1 MWKLQGYAVNV
12 FDESVVVYDIL
23 ADAFS
28 DLPATMTDIGFG
40 TTLGYGSLG
49 KTINDSKKWQWNG
62 SQWVEQRT
70 GQEVEIEI
78 NADDII
84 YDNTVSGL
92 TAENVQDAID
102 ELKDTDD
109 TQDTA
114 LTELYGEDASLQLQ
128 VTYAIDTGV
137 KNIFETTATDYST
150 RNCDF
155 TVNADGSFGVHTE
168 AATDAASNTFMIG
181 SFTPK
186 ETAQYVITT
195 GLSSAATGGDSSS
208 TFCLQMRTGDGSA
221 QGSIVARIAQ
231 TWTGTLEANTTYHLR
246 FYFASGQTISE
257 VCQPMVKKA
266 IIKSTTWE
274 PYAPTNRELYEMIL
288 ALNNGT
294 RPQMRTLSLNPNL
307 SNLSLNNQLN
317 LNHEA
322 LDTNYDLADSME
334 EEGVDLDV

>member
-1 MWKLQGYAVNV
+1 MWKLQGIMVNQ
-12 FDESVVVYDIL
+12 FDSGTVMYNIL

-28 DLPATMTDIGFG
+28 DLPTTVTDIGYG
-40 TTLGYGSLG
+40 TTLGYGSMG
-49 KTINDSKKWQWNG
+49 KTINDSKSWKWNG
-62 SQWVEQRT
+62 TAWIEQKT
-70 GQEVEIEI
+70 GQEIEI
-78 NADDII
+78 GADDII
-84 YDNTVSGL
+84 YDNTDSGL

-102 ELKDTDD
+102 ELKDEND
-109 TQDTA
+109 TQDSA

-155 TVNADGSFGVHTE
+155 TVNSDGSFGVHTT

-181 SFTPK
+181 AFTPK

-294 RPQMRTLSLNPNL
+294 RPQVQNRQLSLSQNV
-307 SNLSLNNQLN
+307 SNLNLNQLN

-322 LDTNYDLADSME
+322 LDSNYDLRE
-334 EEGVDLDV
+334 ETDLDSESIE

>member
-1 MWKLQGYAVNV
+1 MWKLQGVMVNQ
-12 FDESVVVYDIL
+12 FDSTTVMYNIL

-28 DLPATMTDIGFG
+28 DLPTTMTDIGYG
-40 TTLGYGSLG
+40 TALGYGSIA
-49 KTINDSKKWQWNG
+49 KTINDSKNWKWNG
-62 SQWVEQRT
+62 TAWIEQKT
-70 GQEVEIEI
+70 GQEIDI
-78 NADDII
+78 DADSII
-84 YDNTVSGL
+84 YDNTDSGL
-92 TAENVQDAID
+92 TATTIQDAID
-102 ELKDTDD
+102 ELKDEND
-109 TQDTA
+109 TQDNA
-114 LTELYGEDASLQLQ
+114 LAELYGEDSSLQLQ

-137 KNIFETTATDYST
+137 KNILETTATDYST

-155 TVNADGSFGVHTE
+155 TVNADGSFGVHTT

-181 SFTPK
+181 YFVPK
-186 ETAQYVITT
+186 ETGQYVITT

-208 TFCLQMRTGDGSA
+208 TFCLQLRTGDGSV
-221 QGSIVARIAQ
+221 QGSIVARVAQ
-231 TWTGTLEANTTYHLR
+231 TWTGTLEANTAYHLR

-294 RPQMRTLSLNPNL
+294 RPQVQNRQLSLSQNL
-307 SNLSLNNQLN
+307 NNLSLNQLD

-322 LDTNYDLADSME
+322 LDSTYDLRE
-334 EEGVDLDV
+334 EIDLDSESID

>member
-1 MWKLQGYAVNV
+1 MAWWVKECLLQ
-12 FDESVVVYDIL
+12 D
-23 ADAFS
+23 ADDNKVLYIQCDTVS
-28 DLPATMTDIGFG
+28 DLPAYNYSQDFTICR
-40 TTLGYGSLG
+40 GSEAEVIADGGEKYIL
-49 KTINDSKKWQWNG
+49 NSQNQWIKQK
-62 SQWVEQRT
+62 S
-70 GQEVEIEI
+70 GQEIEI
-78 NADDII
+78 DADSII
-84 YDNTVSGL
+84 YDNTDSGL
-92 TAENVQDAID
+92 TATTVQDAID
-102 ELKDTDD
+102 ELKDEND
-109 TQDTA
+109 TQDSA
-114 LTELYGEDASLQLQ
+114 LTELYGENANLQLQ
-128 VTYAIDTGV
+128 ITYAIDTGV

-155 TVNADGSFGVHTE
+155 TVNPDGSFGVHTT
-168 AATDAASNTFMIG
+168 APTDAASNTFMIG
-181 SFTPK
+181 AFTPK

-195 GLSSAATGGDSSS
+195 GLSSAATGGDSST

-221 QGSIVARIAQ
+221 QGSIVARVAQ

-266 IIKSTTWE
+266 IIKSSSWE

-294 RPQMRTLSLNPNL
+294 RPQMRTLSLSPNL